1 MYNLYFKGL
10 STNNAELNQ
19 IRELFKTHN
28 LDFTALYD
36 DYGTLPLLLKH
47 KLKMT
52 LDDRINERN
61 PMGQNFN
68 LICHSMGCN
77 LGVIAAEHSKKIKSM
92 VLISPEFGEYS
103 DEEKIIMENVNKNNS
118 GVRTKLDVSKV
129 KSFILFKKT
138 QPIAS
143 VIIERINVPTLIIY
157 SKDDPFIPKD
167 YLNDLADRKDNIELS
182 IIDTNEH
189 NPLLN
194 EDSKSSVM
202 RLIKKHI
209 C

>member
-1 MYNLYFKGL
+1 M
-10 STNNAELNQ
+10 
-19 IRELFKTHN
+19 
-28 LDFTALYD
+28 
-36 DYGTLPLLLKH
+36 
-47 KLKMT
+47 
-52 LDDRINERN
+52 
-61 PMGQNFN
+61 
-68 LICHSMGCN
+68 
-77 LGVIAAEHSKKIKSM
+77 
-92 VLISPEFGEYS
+92 
-103 DEEKIIMENVNKNNS
+103 
-118 GVRTKLDVSKV
+118 
-129 KSFILFKKT
+129 FKKT

-143 VIIERINVPTLIIY
+143 AIIERINVPTLIIY

-202 RLIKKHI
+202 RLIKKQI